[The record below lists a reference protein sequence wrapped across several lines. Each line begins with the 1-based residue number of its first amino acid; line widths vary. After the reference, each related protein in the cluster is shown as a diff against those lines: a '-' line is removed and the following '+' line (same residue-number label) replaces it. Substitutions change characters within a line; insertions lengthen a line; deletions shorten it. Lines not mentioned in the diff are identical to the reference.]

1 MGVSAQSDDLVIS
14 NNLNCLLIM
23 RNKNNDPYINC
34 MRCGKCVQVCPA
46 KISPVLIKNALN
58 NKDQLEYLQPK
69 KCIECGLCSYI
80 CPSKVD
86 VREYV
91 RKAKEIVGEK

>member
-1 MGVSAQSDDLVIS
+1 MMGVAILTDDLVVS

-23 RNKNNDPYINC
+23 ENQNEHPYIEC
-34 MRCGKCVQVCPA
+34 MRCGKCVNICPA
-46 KISPVLIKNALN
+46 KLSPVLIKNNVN
-58 NKDQLEYLQPK
+58 NVEYLKYLQPE

-86 VREYV
+86 VRNML
-91 RKAKEIVGEK
+91 RKLN